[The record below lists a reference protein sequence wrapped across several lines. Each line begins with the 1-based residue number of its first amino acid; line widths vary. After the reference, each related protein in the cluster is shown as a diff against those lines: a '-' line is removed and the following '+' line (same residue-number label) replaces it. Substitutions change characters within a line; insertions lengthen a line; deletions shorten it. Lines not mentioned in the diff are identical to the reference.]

1 VVKSNAKQRRGVWG
15 FLAALALAGV
25 LPLAHAGKVEGEP
38 AAPPAAKVLDTEI
51 RTDDAEEMR
60 YWILLK
66 LSDQYAAER
75 GIEVRQDEIDAYI
88 QGTERLAERDR
99 LEREARLEAIE
110 GRLGSVHLGDAERK
124 ALASERESLNQLQ
137 SDLREMSAGDQE
149 EVRQA
154 RQAVASAFVRQWKL
168 NQALYR
174 EYGGRIVYQ
183 QGGPEPLDAYRKFLE
198 AQREQGAFEILN
210 KNLDERF
217 WRYYTNDAIH
227 SFYPTGSEEERQAFA
242 EPWWKSE

>member
-1 VVKSNAKQRRGVWG
+1 MKSNAKQRRGVWSFPAALG
-15 FLAALALAGV
+15 LAVVLPLALAGQ
-25 LPLAHAGKVEGEP
+25 VEGEP

-66 LSDQYAAER
+66 LTDQYAAER
-75 GIEVRQDEIDAYI
+75 GIDVTQEEIDAYI
-88 QGTERLAERDR
+88 QGTQRIAEKDR
-99 LEREARLEAIE
+99 LQREARLEEIE
-110 GRLGSVHLGDAERK
+110 GRLGAKDLGDHERK
-124 ALASERESLNQLQ
+124 ALASERDSLNQLQ
-137 SDLREMSAGDQE
+137 SDLREMSGGDQD

-168 NQALYR
+168 NQTLYR

-198 AQREQGAFEILN
+198 AQREQGALEILN
-210 KNLDERF
+210 KGLGDRF

-227 SFYPTGSEEERQAFA
+227 SFYPPGSEEEKRTFA
-242 EPWWKSE
+242 KPWWEIE

>member
-1 VVKSNAKQRRGVWG
+1 MKSNAKQRRGVWSCS
-15 FLAALALAGV
+15 AALVLAVV
-25 LPLAHAGKVEGEP
+25 LPFAHAGQVEDEP

-66 LSDQYAAER
+66 LTDEYATER
-75 GIEVRQDEIDAYI
+75 GIAVTQDEIDAYI

-110 GRLGSVHLGDAERK
+110 GRLGSDDLGDAERK

-137 SDLREMSAGDQE
+137 SDLREMSAGDQD

-210 KNLDERF
+210 KDLDDRF
-217 WRYYTNDAIH
+217 WRYYTNDTIH
-227 SFYPTGSEEERQAFA
+227 SFYPPGSEEEKQAFA
-242 EPWWKSE
+242 EPWWESE